1 MKHTAK
7 LVGLFALI
15 ALVCGGCASSKG
27 QPSGFLG
34 DNRVY
39 SAMKPVPELDGVMVY
54 KEQPFPLAGF
64 DSFIVP
70 PVSIYLNAEGIKRGV
85 SDEDLREIAENCRR
99 NVIKVLGARYQM
111 VSAAAPRVA
120 ILKIAI
126 TDADPNLVLLNL
138 HPGSLVLGGG
148 LGGATMEV
156 DLIDSMTG
164 RRVAAVMA
172 TSKGKRYNYVAGM
185 SKWGHTNAVLED
197 WARILAER
205 IEKSHG

>member
-1 MKHTAK
+1 MKHSIK
-7 LVGLFALI
+7 LIGLFTLVAL
-15 ALVCGGCASSKG
+15 LCGGCATSKV

-39 SAMKPVPELDGVMVY
+39 NAMKPDPELEGVMIY

-70 PVSIYLNAEGIKRGV
+70 PVSVYLSAEGIERGV
-85 SDEDLREIAENCRR
+85 SDEDLREIANNFRK

-111 VSAAAPRVA
+111 VAAAAPRVA
-120 ILKIAI
+120 ILKMAI
-126 TDADPNLVLLNL
+126 TDADPNLALMNV
-138 HPGSLVLGGG
+138 HPGSLILGGG
-148 LGGATMEV
+148 MGGASMEV

-164 RRVAAVMA
+164 QRVAAVMA
-172 TSKGKRYNYVAGM
+172 SSKGKRYNYGAGL

-197 WARILAER
+197 WAKVLAER